1 MLIRILMLIAVC
13 SWGWSFVATKI
24 ALEYLTP
31 VELIGLRFVTA
42 LPVLLIIMLS
52 QKKSFKVERKDLLP
66 IIIAALIVSL
76 HFFIQV
82 TGIKYTSATNSGWI
96 IAASPLA
103 LLLLSVVFLKE
114 KLTYRVLL
122 GVGIA
127 TVGILC
133 LISKGHLFSFDWISS
148 TGDWL
153 VLASAFTWSVYSV
166 LIRNSSRKY
175 NSLLITFWVIALASI
190 IMIGWMS
197 LTSDMSKFLYLPL
210 EPIIAVLFLGIVCL
224 GISFWIWQEGVSQMG
239 AGKAGIYLYFIP
251 LFTTILAV
259 PYLDEKLSFFTV
271 FGGGLVLMGVYIA
284 ERKSN
289 QTSK

>member
-1 MLIRILMLIAVC
+1 MLIAVC

-24 ALEYLTP
+24 GLEYLTP

-42 LPVLLIIMLS
+42 LPVLIIIMLS
-52 QKKSFKVERKDLLP
+52 KKMSFKVERKDLMP
-66 IIIAALIVSL
+66 IIIAALVVSL

-96 IAASPLA
+96 IAVSPLS
-103 LLLLSVVFLKE
+103 LLLLAVVFLKE
-114 KLTYRVLL
+114 KLTYKVLI

-133 LISKGHLFSFDWISS
+133 LVSKGHLFSFDWIRS

-153 VLASAFTWSVYSV
+153 VLASAFTWSVYTV

-197 LTSDMSKFLYLPL
+197 LISDMSKFLYLPL

-224 GISFWIWQEGVSQMG
+224 GLSFWIWQEVVSQMG

-259 PYLDEKLSFFTV
+259 PYLDEKLSLFTV
-271 FGGGLVLMGVYIA
+271 LGGGLVLIGVYIA
-284 ERKSN
+284 ERK
-289 QTSK
+289 QIKPA

>member
-1 MLIRILMLIAVC
+1 MLIAVC

-24 ALEYLTP
+24 GLEYLTP

-42 LPVLLIIMLS
+42 LPVLIIIMLS
-52 QKKSFKVERKDLLP
+52 KKMSFKVERKDLMP
-66 IIIAALIVSL
+66 IIIAALVVSL

-96 IAASPLA
+96 IAVSPLA
-103 LLLLSVVFLKE
+103 LLLLAVVFLKE
-114 KLTYRVLL
+114 KLTYKVLI

-133 LISKGHLFSFDWISS
+133 LVSKGHLFSFDWLGS

-153 VLASAFTWSVYSV
+153 VLASAFTWSVYTV

-259 PYLDEKLSFFTV
+259 PYLDEKLSLFTV
-271 FGGGLVLMGVYIA
+271 LGGGLVLIGVYIA
-284 ERKSN
+284 ERK
-289 QTSK
+289 QIKPA